1 MLVLVE
7 IVLEYIDSRYMWL
20 KDIWVVKGMG

>member
-1 MLVLVE
+1 MLVLAE
-7 IVLEYIDSRYMWL
+7 IVLEYIDSRHMWL